1 MKPKRKSYILS
12 YIVAGLVLLCMLGI
26 FFLSK
31 EDRFYVMY
39 AAAFA
44 VITAFFDGTTLS
56 DWLEKRAEKRAKN
69 PLIDQ

>member
-1 MKPKRKSYILS
+1 MKPKRKSYILR

-39 AAAFA
+39 PAAFA
-44 VITAFFDGTTLS
+44 VITAFFDGTIRS

-69 PLIDQ
+69 PLID